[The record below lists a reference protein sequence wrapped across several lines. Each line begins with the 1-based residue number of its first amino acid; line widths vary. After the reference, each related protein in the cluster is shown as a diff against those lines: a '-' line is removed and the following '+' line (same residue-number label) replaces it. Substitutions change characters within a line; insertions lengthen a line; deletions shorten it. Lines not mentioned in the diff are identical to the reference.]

1 MLMDLA
7 WGGNADIVTIKCS
20 QAPSATRFMTLLGWV
35 HIQKWNTD
43 EKHRKKWEKMEIKH
57 QALGN
62 KFYDIMKSGYMKK
75 WKNLLLAA
83 LLIFYHLLSHPD
95 FQIISGDYFNW
106 HRCPESTNYSWSKDS
121 YSRVKTQIIILFSLI
136 YS

>member
-1 MLMDLA
+1 
-7 WGGNADIVTIKCS
+7 
-20 QAPSATRFMTLLGWV
+20 
-35 HIQKWNTD
+35 
-43 EKHRKKWEKMEIKH
+43 MEIKH

-95 FQIISGDYFNW
+95 FQ
-106 HRCPESTNYSWSKDS
+106 
-121 YSRVKTQIIILFSLI
+121 SRETILIDTDVLKALTIHGVKTHNS
-136 YS
+136 

>member
-1 MLMDLA
+1 
-7 WGGNADIVTIKCS
+7 
-20 QAPSATRFMTLLGWV
+20 
-35 HIQKWNTD
+35 
-43 EKHRKKWEKMEIKH
+43 MEIKH

-95 FQIISGDYFNW
+95 F
-106 HRCPESTNYSWSKDS
+106 
-121 YSRVKTQIIILFSLI
+121 
-136 YS
+136 